1 MSHQNLRNHYRYIPM
16 WHFITSLAIIAVL
29 IGSIVNLS
37 NSTLENLYSAS
48 LIFVIA
54 LILSSFFWY
63 ARWFA
68 LRVQDRAIRAEE
80 TLRHFIL
87 TGKPLDSRLRMGQII
102 ALRFAAVIMSAGA
115 SSSITA
121 FFTWFASREC
131 SNSNPSPASSFK
143 IYFPFSGPANTIAGF
158 VPKKPGV
165 PETSELFSR
174 RN

>member
-1 MSHQNLRNHYRYIPM
+1 MSHQNLRNHYRYIPL

-37 NSTLENLYSAS
+37 KSTLENLYSAS

-80 TLRHFIL
+80 TLRHFML

-102 ALRFAAVIMSAGA
+102 ALRFASDIEFPELA
-115 SSSITA
+115 SKAAEKGLRSKMI
-121 FFTWFASREC
+121 
-131 SNSNPSPASSFK
+131 
-143 IYFPFSGPANTIAGF
+143 
-158 VPKKPGV
+158 KKMIKDWKPDNYRV
-165 PETSELFSR
+165 
-174 RN
+174 

>member
-37 NSTLENLYSAS
+37 KSTLENLYSAS

-102 ALRFAAVIMSAGA
+102 ALRFASDIEFPELASKAAEKGLRSKVI
-115 SSSITA
+115 
-121 FFTWFASREC
+121 
-131 SNSNPSPASSFK
+131 
-143 IYFPFSGPANTIAGF
+143 
-158 VPKKPGV
+158 KKMIKDWKPDNYRV
-165 PETSELFSR
+165 
-174 RN
+174 